1 MTLALYFS
9 LASIL
14 PLLVLGFLSD
24 YVSRS
29 VIQQMAIYSNQA
41 LVNAQRDY
49 LDVLFQEIESLII
62 NISGVDEIKSAI
74 DDSLISPSE
83 YTRLATHARIGY
95 ILSGYSGVKGLVSLD
110 IFTPGGAHYHV
121 GDTLNVQDINRP
133 LLSEMTRTVTA
144 SDRLVTWLG
153 IEDNINSNSAYAKV
167 ITASRLI
174 QLVDPVTFKANPGA
188 LLLVN
193 YSVDSLYDH
202 FSSLTNGPGAYF
214 MVVDGNNQ
222 IVYHPDHANIGQK
235 ISPVLIDKINS
246 GIDMI
251 DLNGETLL
259 IRHAQSTVNGWMVI
273 SLVPYKNLTA
283 SADAIRLVSLGTLG
297 VSLIFILIIFW
308 IVSSDIVQPLTFI
321 TESFKKIQ
329 NGTFDWQLRLDENRT
344 DEIGEMM
351 RWFNIFIGSTEAKNQ
366 AERELVK
373 AKEAAETANRA
384 KSDFLAVMSHEI
396 RTPMNGVLGLTYL
409 ALQTDMNDQQ
419 RDYLTHIQSS
429 GEALLAIINDILD
442 FSKIEAGK
450 LDIEA
455 IDFDLDEVLQ
465 SLANL
470 VAFRAQEKNLELI
483 FNTAPDVPRLLVGDP
498 GRLRQI
504 LLNLVGNAIKYTNTG
519 HVTLKTVVQQID
531 ESQAV
536 VEFSIKDTGIGM
548 TPEQMPG
555 LFQSFNQADTSISR
569 KYGGTG
575 LGLAISQRLA
585 NLMGGEIRVQSQFGR
600 GSTFSLSLSFKRQ
613 TGKGGAAYVSP
624 PEFAGRRALIVDG
637 HADSLVF
644 LKAALES
651 FAFQVT
657 TLTTAEEALVL
668 LTTPGRSQPFDLVI
682 LGDSLPGRLQGIEA
696 AQRIQKSPN
705 PSKPHILLLV
715 SSEEKLRQA
724 ASRNLAGA
732 LMKPVMRSSLFESI
746 NKLFGLQP
754 GTQTPARVPAS
765 MDVRLKGLAGERIL
779 VVEDN
784 EINQKIARE
793 ILHRMGMQ
801 TFVASSGEEA
811 IQMLEAAQYDLILM
825 DIQMPGMDGYQTTI
839 QIRRDARFSSENL
852 PIIAM
857 TANAFSSDREKALQ
871 SGLDDYVS
879 KPVDVNQLA
888 NALLRWLKPAEPAPR
903 AAPRPLEPGSSD
915 PAFADL
921 PPEIRASLNVKAAVA
936 RLDGNLELYRRLLLL
951 FRQDRAEFLQEIRA
965 ALNNG
970 EMGLAQ
976 RLAHSIKGLAGTVG
990 ADELSQ
996 LAWHL
1001 EEACAAGN
1009 PVKANACLDEFEPS
1023 FKSIMSALASLE

>member
-1 MTLALYFS
+1 MLTKLRKNWRRSPRLAVTLAFYFS

-29 VIQQMAIYSNQA
+29 VIEQMAIYSNQA

-74 DDSLISPSE
+74 DDSLNSPSE

-121 GDTLNVQDINRP
+121 GDTLNVQDINKP
-133 LLSEMTRTVTA
+133 LLAEMTRTVTA

-153 IEDNINSNSAYAKV
+153 VEDNINSNSAYAKV

-202 FSSLTNGPGAYF
+202 FSSLNNGPGAYF

-235 ISPVLIDKINS
+235 ISPALIEKINS
-246 GIDMI
+246 GLDVI
-251 DLNGETLL
+251 DLNGQTLL
-259 IRHAQSTVNGWMVI
+259 IRHAQSNVNGWMVV

-297 VSLIFILIIFW
+297 VSLIFILIMFW
-308 IVSSDIVQPLTFI
+308 IVSRDIVRPLSLI

-329 NGTFDWQLRLDENRT
+329 NGTFDWQLRLDENRI

-366 AERELVK
+366 AELELVK

-409 ALQTDMNDQQ
+409 ALQTDLNDQQ
-419 RDYLTHIQSS
+419 RDYLNHIQSS
-429 GEALLAIINDILD
+429 GEALLGIINDILD

-450 LDIEA
+450 LDIEV
-455 IDFDLDEVLQ
+455 IEFDLDETLQ

-470 VAFRAQEKNLELI
+470 LSFRALEKNLELV
-483 FNTAPDVPRLLVGDP
+483 FNSASDVPRLLIGDP

-504 LLNLVGNAIKYTNTG
+504 LLNLVGNALKYTNAG
-519 HVTLKTVVQQID
+519 HVTLKVAVQRID
-531 ESQAV
+531 PHQAV
-536 VEFSIKDTGIGM
+536 LGFSVEDTGIGM
-548 TPEQMPG
+548 TPEQMSG
-555 LFQSFNQADTSISR
+555 LFQSFTQADSSISR

-585 NLMGGEIRVQSQFGR
+585 NLMGGEIRAESQFGR
-600 GSTFSLSLSFKRQ
+600 GSTFSLSLPFKRQ
-613 TGKGGAAYVSP
+613 PGKEAAAYVIP
-624 PEFAGRRALIVDG
+624 PEWKGHRALVVDG
-637 HADSLVF
+637 YADSLIFV
-644 LKAALES
+644 KTALES
-651 FAFQVT
+651 FLFQVT
-657 TLTTAEEALVL
+657 ALTTAEEALVQ
-668 LTTPGRSQPFDLVI
+668 LTNPTRYQPFDLVV
-682 LGDSLPGRLQGIEA
+682 LNCSLPGRMQGIEA
-696 AQRIQKSPN
+696 AHRIQKN
-705 PSKPHILLLV
+705 SKPGQPHILMLV
-715 SSEEKLRQA
+715 NSEEMQRQV
-724 ASRNLAGA
+724 ASRNLAGT
-732 LMKPVMRSSLFESI
+732 LMKPVMRSNLFEAVS
-746 NKLFGLQP
+746 KLFTLQS
-754 GTQTPARVPAS
+754 GTQTQTRLPDSA
-765 MDVRLKGLAGERIL
+765 DIRLKGLTDRRIL

-784 EINQKIARE
+784 EINQRIARE
-793 ILHRMGMQ
+793 ILKRMGLQ
-801 TFVASSGEEA
+801 SFVASTGEEA
-811 IQMLEAAQYDLILM
+811 IQMLAAAHYDLILM
-825 DIQMPGMDGYQTTI
+825 DIQMPGMDGYQTTR
-839 QIRRDARFSSENL
+839 QIRSDPRYSSENL

-871 SGLDDYVS
+871 AGLDDFVS
-879 KPVDVNQLA
+879 KPVDVNQFA
-888 NALLRWLKPAEPAPR
+888 NTLLRWLKPA
-903 AAPRPLEPGSSD
+903 G
-915 PAFADL
+915 
-921 PPEIRASLNVKAAVA
+921 
-936 RLDGNLELYRRLLLL
+936 
-951 FRQDRAEFLQEIRA
+951 
-965 ALNNG
+965 
-970 EMGLAQ
+970 
-976 RLAHSIKGLAGTVG
+976 
-990 ADELSQ
+990 
-996 LAWHL
+996 
-1001 EEACAAGN
+1001 
-1009 PVKANACLDEFEPS
+1009 
-1023 FKSIMSALASLE
+1023 